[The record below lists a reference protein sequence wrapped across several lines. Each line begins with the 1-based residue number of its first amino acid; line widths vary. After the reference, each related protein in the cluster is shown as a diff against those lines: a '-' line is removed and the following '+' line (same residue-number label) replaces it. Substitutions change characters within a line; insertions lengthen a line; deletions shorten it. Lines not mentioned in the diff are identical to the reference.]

1 MSARESLLAFSLEPR
16 LLPSRWASRASP
28 LLAMVVTA
36 TIAGAMFALLGA
48 SPLTGI
54 QALLLSPINSASGIS
69 EVLLKASPLCLTAI
83 GLSIAFKTSVN
94 NIGAEGQVILGGI
107 GATAVALHV
116 PDSMSAWL
124 AISLALLA
132 GAAAGGLWAA
142 LPAWLRTRFGVNE
155 TLTTLLLVYVA
166 VQLLSWLTTGPW
178 RDPQGLNFPETRLF
192 NANMTLPKLSDM
204 GWSIWDGT
212 RLNISA
218 FFAVAAAVIT
228 QIFMTRS
235 PMGFR
240 LVVSGLAPRA
250 AAYAGFSASTSI
262 WAALSISGALSG
274 FAGAVEV
281 CGTLGQLQAGWVP
294 GYGFT
299 AIVAAYLG
307 RLSAGLIVLSAL
319 LLALIDIGST
329 NVQMALGLPSAV
341 SALLQG
347 VLLLSILGLD
357 LLVRYRI
364 RRIA

>member
-1 MSARESLLAFSLEPR
+1 MSTRSAFLAFSLEPR
-16 LLPSRWASRASP
+16 LQPSKWASRASP
-28 LLAMVVTA
+28 LFAMVVTA
-36 TIAGAMFALLGA
+36 VIAGAMFALLGA
-48 SPLTGI
+48 SPFKGI
-54 QALLLSPINSASGIS
+54 QALLLSPIASASGMA

-83 GLSIAFKTSVN
+83 GLSVAFKANVN

-107 GATAVALHV
+107 GATAVAIHA
-116 PDSMSAWL
+116 PETMSAWS
-124 AISLALLA
+124 AMTLALLA
-132 GAAAGGLWAA
+132 GAAAGGLWAS

-178 RDPQGLNFPETRLF
+178 RDPQGLNFPETTLF
-192 NANMTLPKLSDM
+192 NANLVLPKLSDL
-204 GWSIWDGT
+204 GWSLWSGT
-212 RLNISA
+212 RLNISVI
-218 FFAVAAAVIT
+218 FALASAV
-228 QIFMTRS
+228 FVHVVMARS

-250 AAYAGFSASTSI
+250 SAYAGFSATTGI
-262 WAALSISGALSG
+262 WAALTISGAFSG

-307 RLSAGLIVLSAL
+307 RLSSGLILLSAL

-364 RRIA
+364 RRTT